1 MEEFQKATKE
11 NNFVYAYSDKELN
24 EIREKLE
31 NDKRTTKK
39 ISNIQRYKGLGE
51 MSAEQ
56 LWETTMD
63 PATRKLNRIT
73 IDDVAD
79 TSHEIDVFMGPKAD
93 RRKKIIL
100 ENQI

>member
-1 MEEFQKATKE
+1 
-11 NNFVYAYSDKELN
+11 
-24 EIREKLE
+24 
-31 NDKRTTKK
+31 
-39 ISNIQRYKGLGE
+39 

-100 ENQI
+100 ENQT